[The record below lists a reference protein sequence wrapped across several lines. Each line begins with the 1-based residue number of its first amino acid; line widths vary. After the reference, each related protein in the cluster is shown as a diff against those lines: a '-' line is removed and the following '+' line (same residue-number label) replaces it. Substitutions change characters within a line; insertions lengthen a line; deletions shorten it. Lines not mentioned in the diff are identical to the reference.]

1 MKEEH
6 RKKTIVE
13 YNKVIQMLD
22 IVGCNLID
30 VKLYGLTKQKHDWE
44 IMFYIKGVYNNPRI
58 LYQSCLGTI
67 DDISNFIDLRGEKL
81 SVSINYRDGSKPFN
95 RCYYGLIEMVEAA
108 DKYGYSSYTL
118 KKNPKYSEYRKW
130 KYNKELERAHSEL
143 EEFRSQIIQRNHEL
157 MVGNPFNEIPLSTY
171 VGSLSDITIP

>member
-6 RKKTIVE
+6 KKKTIVE

-22 IVGCNLID
+22 IVGGNLID
-30 VKLYGLTKQKHDWE
+30 VKLYGLTKQKCDWE
-44 IMFYIKGVYNNPRI
+44 IMFYIVGIYNNSRI
-58 LYQSCLGTI
+58 LYQSCLETI
-67 DDISNFIDLRGEKL
+67 DKISNFIDLRGEKL
-81 SVSINYRDGSKPFN
+81 SVSINYRGGSKPFN

-130 KYNKELERAHSEL
+130 KHNRDLERAHSEL
-143 EEFRSQIIQRNHEL
+143 EEFRSRIIPRNYDL
-157 MVGNPFNEIPLSTY
+157 MVSNPCGEIPLSTY
-171 VGSLSDITIP
+171 VGSLSEITIP